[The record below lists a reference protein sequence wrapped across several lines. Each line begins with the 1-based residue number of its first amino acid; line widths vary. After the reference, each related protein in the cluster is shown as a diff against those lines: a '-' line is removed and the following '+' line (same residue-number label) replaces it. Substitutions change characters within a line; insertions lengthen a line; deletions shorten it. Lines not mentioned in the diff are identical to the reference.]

1 MTVKGSAV
9 IAELPAPLCDRRPMI
24 PAPFDLSGRV
34 AVVTGAGSADGIG
47 FASAR
52 LLGALGAAVV
62 LAASSDRVADRAAE
76 LCATGVEASHEVGDL
91 TSERVASRLVSGAV
105 ERHGRV
111 DVLVNNAGMISTS
124 EPDFE
129 SGTAGQLSL
138 ATWQASLRRNLDTA
152 FLVSRAAL
160 PYMQEQAWG
169 RIVMVASVSGPLMA
183 MRGDVA
189 YAAAK
194 AGLLGLTRAVA
205 VDSASSGITV
215 NAVAPGWI
223 ATGSQTPDERREG
236 QLVPVGRSGTP
247 AEVAAAIAWLA
258 SPGASY
264 VTGQCLAVD
273 GGNTVGEE
281 RSIPR

>member
-1 MTVKGSAV
+1 
-9 IAELPAPLCDRRPMI
+9 MI

-91 TSERVASRLVSGAV
+91 TSESVASHLVSSAA

-129 SGTAGQLSL
+129 SGTAGQMSL

-194 AGLLGLTRAVA
+194 AGLLGLTRALA

-236 QLVPVGRSGTP
+236 QLVPLGRSGTP
-247 AEVAAAIAWLA
+247 AEVAAAIVWLA

>member
-1 MTVKGSAV
+1 M
-9 IAELPAPLCDRRPMI
+9 ELPELFALT
-24 PAPFDLSGRV
+24 GRV
-34 AVVTGAGSADGIG
+34 AVVTGAGSAEGIG

-62 LAASSDRVADRAAE
+62 LGATSDRVADRAAE
-76 LCATGVEASHEVGDL
+76 LRASGVDASHEVGDL
-91 TSERVASRLVSGAV
+91 TTESAASHLVTGAL

-111 DVLVNNAGMISTS
+111 DVVVNNAGMVSTA

-138 ATWQASLRRNLDTA
+138 ETWQSSLRRNLDTA

-160 PYMQEQAWG
+160 PHMQEQAWG

-194 AGLLGLTRAVA
+194 AGLVGLTRALA
-205 VDSASSGITV
+205 VDSAPSGITV

-223 ATGSQTPDERREG
+223 ATGSQTPDEQREG
-236 QLVPVGRSGTP
+236 EVVPLGRSGTP
-247 AEVAAAIAWLA
+247 AEVASAIAWLA

-273 GGNTVGEE
+273 GGNTVAEE
-281 RSIPR
+281 RTTRPDRRP